1 MNFAQSKSVI
11 ETGKRRGKRFSE
23 YPSYFNGLSLMSSST
38 GVTSV
43 KPSILTSSNLKNKSI
58 DTSSKHLN
66 ARNLSSS
73 VNLTS
78 TASRMKMNL
87 TLTKN
92 PLVEKTSSAMNLKTN
107 LSGGLKLDTSTKL
120 SSTLSTKSSP
130 SLNLSNKL
138 LVTSNLTTKTGSISL
153 KRKTET
159 SSDFDEEV
167 KKQRI
172 CVIENGDV
180 VELNK
185 MKVDLTQP
193 SKTSQCNVKCHVGN
207 VR

>member
-1 MNFAQSKSVI
+1 M
-11 ETGKRRGKRFSE
+11 
-23 YPSYFNGLSLMSSST
+23 
-38 GVTSV
+38 
-43 KPSILTSSNLKNKSI
+43 
-58 DTSSKHLN
+58 
-66 ARNLSSS
+66 
-73 VNLTS
+73 
-78 TASRMKMNL
+78 
-87 TLTKN
+87 
-92 PLVEKTSSAMNLKTN
+92 
-107 LSGGLKLDTSTKL
+107 
-120 SSTLSTKSSP
+120 
-130 SLNLSNKL
+130 
-138 LVTSNLTTKTGSISL
+138 

>member
-1 MNFAQSKSVI
+1 M
-11 ETGKRRGKRFSE
+11 
-23 YPSYFNGLSLMSSST
+23 
-38 GVTSV
+38 
-43 KPSILTSSNLKNKSI
+43 
-58 DTSSKHLN
+58 
-66 ARNLSSS
+66 
-73 VNLTS
+73 
-78 TASRMKMNL
+78 
-87 TLTKN
+87 
-92 PLVEKTSSAMNLKTN
+92 
-107 LSGGLKLDTSTKL
+107 
-120 SSTLSTKSSP
+120 
-130 SLNLSNKL
+130 
-138 LVTSNLTTKTGSISL
+138 TSNLTTKTGSISL